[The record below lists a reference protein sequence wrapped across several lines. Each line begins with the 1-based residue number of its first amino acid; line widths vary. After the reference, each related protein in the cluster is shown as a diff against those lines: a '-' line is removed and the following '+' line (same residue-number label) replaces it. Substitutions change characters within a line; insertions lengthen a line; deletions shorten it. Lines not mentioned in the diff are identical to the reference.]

1 MKKYL
6 YEISKKKLT
15 IGSAAIILGLTSL
28 LSNIL
33 GLYRERIIA
42 AMFGTNHF
50 AEIYTA
56 SFRLPDLIFNI
67 LIYGA
72 LSAAFI
78 PIFIERLVEEKKE
91 AAWKLANS
99 FLNLM
104 LITSIVAAIL
114 IAVFAPFLVPL
125 LVPGFKGKVVSGVNM
140 MDITVNTTRILLL
153 SPIFMCISAV
163 FSGILNS
170 FKKFVAYSV
179 APLIYNITIILSA
192 VFLAEHMAIP
202 VYGLAIGVIIGAS
215 LHALIQLPAVRDTG
229 FRFQRVFD
237 FKDAGI
243 RKIVKLMV
251 PRSITI
257 GITQIN
263 LLVDTIMASYFAGGI
278 AILNYANSIQGL
290 PTIVF
295 GVAIATAVFPFL
307 SESIAQKRYEDFRSA
322 FSLSFR
328 RILYFMVP
336 ASIGLIVLRAQ
347 IVRLIF
353 GIGNFTWQ
361 STGPTAYVLGAFA
374 LGLVAQG
381 LLPLLTRTFYVF
393 QDTKTP
399 LKIAIIS
406 MIVNAIGS
414 VTLPYVYM
422 PITGHEGKLGI
433 GGVALAFVLAGYVN
447 LLLSLY
453 YLHKKVGNLYSREI
467 VVDFIKVIF
476 AASIMGI
483 AAHYLLYLFDPLV
496 QASGGKIAKGLFPQT
511 ILSIAISIIIY
522 FVLTLLMNIRESRDI
537 LSKIKRVL
545 AKS

>member
-1 MKKYL
+1 M
-6 YEISKKKLT
+6 
-15 IGSAAIILGLTSL
+15 ILGLTSL

-42 AMFGTNHF
+42 SMFGTNHF
-50 AEIYTA
+50 AEIYMA

-91 AAWKLANS
+91 SAWKLANS

-104 LITSIVAAIL
+104 LLASIVAAIA
-114 IAVFAPFLVPL
+114 IAIFAPFLVPL
-125 LVPGFKGKVVSGVNM
+125 LVPGFKGKIVSGINM

-179 APLIYNITIILSA
+179 APLIYNVTIILSA
-192 VFLAEHMAIP
+192 VFLAENMAIP
-202 VYGLAIGVIIGAS
+202 VYGLAIGVVVGAFF
-215 LHALIQLPAVRDTG
+215 HALIQLPAVKDTG
-229 FRFQRVFD
+229 FSFQRVFD
-237 FKDAGI
+237 FKDSGI
-243 RKIVKLMV
+243 RKIVKLMM

-263 LLVDTIMASYFAGGI
+263 LLVATIMASYFAGGI

-307 SESIAQKRYEDFRSA
+307 SESITEKRYDDFRAA

-328 RILYFMVP
+328 RILYFMIP

-353 GIGNFTWQ
+353 GIGNFSWE
-361 STGPTAYVLGAFA
+361 STGPTAYVLGVFA
-374 LGLVAQG
+374 LGLAAQG

-399 LKIAIIS
+399 LKIAIVS
-406 MIVNAIGS
+406 MIVNALGVIA
-414 VTLPYVYM
+414 LPYIYL

-433 GGVALAFVLAGYVN
+433 GGVALAFVLAGYAN
-447 LLLSLY
+447 MMLSLY
-453 YLHKKVGNLYSREI
+453 YLHKKVGNFYNREI
-467 VVDFIKVIF
+467 IVDFIKVVF
-476 AASIMGI
+476 AASIMGV

-511 ILSIAISIIIY
+511 VLSILISIFIY
-522 FVLTLLMNIRESRDI
+522 FALTLMMKIRESQEI
-537 LSKIKRVL
+537 LAKVKRVL